1 MPCFMGFLAFFM
13 LTECVFEGFPPNS
26 CRPHPDIEQSDV
38 FFFFSVQWAEPF
50 STCKNTWELSYLG
63 ILFRLLTLAIQGGL
77 ETLGHKDT
85 VCTGGLAPLQ
95 WEHTCVTQNPTHK
108 PTPSPLNLPYTFPVH
123 AHICHCL
130 QIKTIWWLA
139 HSRWIIKW
147 ESTVYKIS
155 CCN

>member
-108 PTPSPLNLPYTFPVH
+108 PTPSPQKGLKFSNHMIIYYIYFFSCSEKY
-123 AHICHCL
+123 AFIHI
-130 QIKTIWWLA
+130 
-139 HSRWIIKW
+139 
-147 ESTVYKIS
+147 
-155 CCN
+155 